1 MSASTDNDHAL
12 GRVVDGRYRVE
23 DVLAHGGMATVYRAR
38 DLRLD
43 RPVALKV
50 MRADL
55 AADEQFVGRFVQE
68 ARTAARLSHPHVV
81 PVYDQGEDD
90 GLVFLAMELVEG
102 ATLRDVIADR
112 APLSP
117 RAALRL
123 LEPVVEALAAAHAA
137 GLVHRDVKPENVLLG
152 RGAHGG
158 AVKVADFGLARLDVA
173 DAHTTEVL
181 WGTAAYLAP
190 EQVEQGRADPR
201 TDVYAVGLLLFELLT
216 GRKAFP
222 GQDPLRVAYEHVHVG
237 VPHLRDLVPTVPAG
251 VEELVLRASATEP
264 GDRPPDASWL
274 LTELR
279 SLRRSLTDEE
289 LDAVPVPP
297 PPAGDA
303 TVPVAVD
310 RHGARGRASG
320 RTPAGPDDADQTQV
334 MGLQPRETTRQIP
347 TGGDR
352 RGGSAAA
359 PAEGHYARTTGN
371 RTGRRTAS
379 PAPTGPPA
387 PPARERRDA
396 GATAYPPAG
405 RGAPA
410 RRRGGAAA
418 WVLAL
423 LLVVLGA
430 GGAYGFWYL
439 TEGPAVH
446 SAMPAV
452 VGLSEEQARTALDAE
467 QLDPVVELDFS
478 EDVPAGTVV
487 SADAA
492 PGAELRHGTDVRLV
506 VSQGPE
512 RYAVPRLAGL
522 TVDEATRALEE
533 ASLQLGART
542 GRFDE
547 TAPAGTVLETDPDVG
562 TQQPPG
568 TAVAV
573 VVSDGP
579 APVDVPDVTG
589 RTEQEARDALTG
601 AGLVVEVSD
610 ERVFD
615 DEVPDGAVV
624 RQSPGP
630 GAVERGSTVRLTL
643 SQGPELVEVPDV
655 VGRQFSS
662 AEAEL
667 TELGLTVVREDVRG
681 GFFGTVRE
689 QSVDPGTEVAPGTE
703 VVLAVV

>member
-1 MSASTDNDHAL
+1 
-12 GRVVDGRYRVE
+12 
-23 DVLAHGGMATVYRAR
+23 MATVYRAR

-50 MRADL
+50 MRPDL
-55 AADEQFVGRFVQE
+55 AADEQFVGRFVVE

-81 PVYDQGEDD
+81 PVYDQGRDD
-90 GLVFLAMELVEG
+90 GVVFLAMELVEG
-102 ATLRDVIADR
+102 RTLRDVIDEH
-112 APLSP
+112 APLSL

-123 LEPVVEALAAAHAA
+123 VEPVVQALAAAHEE

-152 RGAHGG
+152 RGGT
-158 AVKVADFGLARLDVA
+158 VKVADFGLARLDVA
-173 DAHTTEVL
+173 DARTTEVL

-190 EQVEQGRADPR
+190 EQVEHGRADAR
-201 TDVYAVGLLLFELLT
+201 TDVYAVGLLLLELLT

-237 VPHLRDLVPTVPAG
+237 APRLRDLVPSAPAS
-251 VEELVLRASATEP
+251 VEDLLLRASATEP
-264 GDRPPDASWL
+264 ADRPPDAGWL

-279 SLRRSLTDEE
+279 SLRRSLSDEE
-289 LDAVPVPP
+289 LDAVPALPP
-297 PPAGDA
+297 SPPDA
-303 TVPVAVD
+303 TVPVAV
-310 RHGARGRASG
+310 RAASGPPGTG
-320 RTPAGPDDADQTQV
+320 RTPTDPADATQV
-334 MGLQPRETTRQIP
+334 MGLQPADATRQI
-347 TGGDR
+347 TG
-352 RGGSAAA
+352 A
-359 PAEGHYARTTGN
+359 PEGHYARTRGN
-371 RTGRRTAS
+371 R
-379 PAPTGPPA
+379 APR
-387 PPARERRDA
+387 PARRGARGTDR
-396 GATAYPPAG
+396 GATAYPPTAG
-405 RGAPA
+405 TDRR

-423 LLVVLGA
+423 LLLVLGA

-446 SAMPAV
+446 SAMPTV
-452 VGLSEEQARTALDAE
+452 VGLTEDEARAALDAR
-467 QLDPVVELDFS
+467 QLDPVVERDFS
-478 EDVPAGTVV
+478 EEVPAGTVV

-492 PGAELRHGTDVRLV
+492 PGSELRHGTDVRLV

-512 RYAVPRLAGL
+512 RYAVPRLVGL
-522 TVDEATRALEE
+522 TVDEATQALEE
-533 ASLQLGART
+533 ASLQLGGRT

-547 TAPAGTVLETDPDVG
+547 TVPAGTVLASDPDVG

-601 AGLVVEVSD
+601 AGLLVEVSPD
-610 ERVFD
+610 RVFD
-615 DEVPDGAVV
+615 DEVPEGAVV
-624 RQSPGP
+624 SQSPGP
-630 GAVERGSTVRLTL
+630 AQVERGTTVRLVL

-655 VGRQFSS
+655 VGRQFST
-662 AEAEL
+662 AEEEL
-667 TELGLTVVREDVRG
+667 TGLGLTVVREDVRG

-689 QSVDPGTEVAPGTE
+689 QSVEPGTEVAPGTE